1 MLITLIDYYDHS
13 QMKPQIRQQ
22 EILARMRAIQKE
34 WKVEELAEAM
44 RVSAITIRRDLD
56 CLCRHG
62 AIIRTFGGGLMDNRS
77 RLAAYHDRVA
87 KNFKAKQAIGRAAT
101 KEIKQ
106 GNVILINDGSTTFHL
121 AGCLDQCGPV
131 TVYTNSVV
139 MIAEISRFPNVRLNI
154 IGGEYQRD
162 FFYLGGSL
170 MERVLETISTD
181 IAFIGTDGISPDGG
195 CYCQDEDG
203 ARIARM
209 MMRQAKRC
217 ILLADHTKVG
227 VRASVRFARLKDF
240 DFWITSKGL
249 KRSEENAFKR
259 LIRLKEVADDL

>member
-1 MLITLIDYYDHS
+1 
-13 QMKPQIRQQ
+13 MKPQIRQQ

-34 WKVEELAEAM
+34 WKVEELAAAM

-87 KNFKAKQAIGRAAT
+87 KNFKAKQAIGRAAAE
-101 KEIKQ
+101 EIKK

-121 AGCLDQCGPV
+121 AECLDKCGAI

-139 MIAEISRFPNVRLNI
+139 MITEISRFPNVRLNVL
-154 IGGEYQRD
+154 GGEYHPD
-162 FFYLGGSL
+162 YFYLGGSL
-170 MERVLETISTD
+170 MERVLETISAD
-181 IAFIGTDGISPDGG
+181 IAFIGADGISPDGGG
-195 CYCQDEDG
+195 CYCQDEDT
-203 ARIARM
+203 ARIAQM
-209 MMRQAKRC
+209 MMRHARQC

-227 VRASVRFARLKDF
+227 VRAPVRFSRLRDF
-240 DFWITSKGL
+240 DLWITGKGL
-249 KRSEENAFKR
+249 KFNVLNKLRKMTK
-259 LIRLKEVADDL
+259 IKEVGG